1 MFWIPTTPFRWGS
14 CDAILKI
21 ERGSDLSHHHSMS
34 NPYSISLL
42 NDLHHHFPDLL
53 YRPTR
58 FRNVGDVLNYVIG
71 VAQQNPYAE
80 ARAAYERLHP
90 LGPSGPSPPSNVPA
104 PSQSSSA
111 DILNVLYSSPLQSEI
126 LMNSSY
132 GNRRR
137 SIFQQPVD
145 PIMSL
150 IGSLVGGSVGIG
162 SSSVGIGS
170 SSVGIGSSYP
180 YSNNLMQAFL
190 DQRVHVFPSPEQ
202 IEIGTILT
210 TALQTQEDNCSI
222 CQDPIEQNQPMRIIR
237 HCTHRFHQE
246 CIDTWFQQHI
256 SCPTCRHDIR
266 D

>member
-1 MFWIPTTPFRWGS
+1 
-14 CDAILKI
+14 
-21 ERGSDLSHHHSMS
+21 MS
-34 NPYSISLL
+34 TPYSISLL
-42 NDLHHHFPDLL
+42 NELHQHFPDLL
-53 YRPTR
+53 YRPSR
-58 FRNVGDVLNYVIG
+58 FRNVGDVLNYIIG

-80 ARAAYERLHP
+80 ARREYERLHP
-90 LGPSGPSPPSNVPA
+90 LGPSGSSPPSNVPGVSAA

-111 DILNVLYSSPLQSEI
+111 DILNVLYNAPLQSDI

-132 GNRRR
+132 GSRRR
-137 SIFQQPVD
+137 SIFQPPSD
-145 PIMSL
+145 PIMSF
-150 IGSLVGGSVGIG
+150 IGSLVGGSVGIGSSSVGIG